1 MHEKIAAKAFQGNWS
16 DLLPLLRENPE
27 LVNCATKPKG
37 YTPLHQAAWHGVSPS
52 VIGELLALGANPSL
66 RTNTKKQIARE
77 IAAEK
82 HEDRGDLQFLL
93 SENGR
98 TVSQLIRKVVASTK
112 DLFTTYDGNQILCDR
127 LVESFGADSCCLN
140 ESDFEDRFAAAFKA
154 ATGVAISSRTPI
166 PVGIRPNFEM
176 VADPSFWAT

>member
-112 DLFTTYDGNQILCDR
+112 DLFTTYDGNQIL
-127 LVESFGADSCCLN
+127 
-140 ESDFEDRFAAAFKA
+140 
-154 ATGVAISSRTPI
+154 
-166 PVGIRPNFEM
+166 
-176 VADPSFWAT
+176 